1 MNNPLISVVTVS
13 YNAVSTIEQTIISVL
28 NQMYSNIEYIIIDGG
43 STDGTVDI
51 IKRYDDKI
59 AYWRSEPDRGIYDAM
74 NKGILQA
81 KGEWIYFIG
90 ASDLLLKNSFQTIFS
105 GKIDAEV
112 IYGDITIVYPKGQK
126 QIKKAFS
133 SSCLS
138 YRMPTSHQAI
148 FMRTTV
154 IKEHKGFNLDYK
166 ILADFDLM
174 QRSYLSGVTFQYV
187 PVSVAEFK
195 FDGVSSKVSKE
206 DIDFYR
212 IMKRN
217 NSIKYPMMCFIV
229 LEVKRLIGFVYRKFI
244 LRQL

>member
-1 MNNPLISVVTVS
+1 MQGHGTGRPGGGCAGRGHDAPEEALREEGRRKG
-13 YNAVSTIEQTIISVL
+13 YE
-28 NQMYSNIEYIIIDGG
+28 DGG
-43 STDGTVDI
+43 PGH
-51 IKRYDDKI
+51 
-59 AYWRSEPDRGIYDAM
+59 
-74 NKGILQA
+74 
-81 KGEWIYFIG
+81 
-90 ASDLLLKNSFQTIFS
+90 
-105 GKIDAEV
+105 GK
-112 IYGDITIVYPKGQK
+112 PK

-148 FMRTTV
+148 LMRTTV

-217 NSIKYPMMCFIV
+217 KSIKYPMMCFIV
-229 LEVKRLIGFVYRKFI
+229 LEIKRLIGFVYRKFI